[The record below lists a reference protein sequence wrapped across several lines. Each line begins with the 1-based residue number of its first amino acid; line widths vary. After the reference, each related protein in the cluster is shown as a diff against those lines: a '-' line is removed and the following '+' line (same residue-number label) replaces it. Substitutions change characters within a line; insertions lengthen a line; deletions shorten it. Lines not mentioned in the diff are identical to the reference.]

1 MVGVLGL
8 GVVGLGDGVTQ
19 KKTAAVKTTKT
30 ATAAV
35 AAVATLSPAATATP
49 RPPLQQQTIKP
60 ACPYQEKKEQRLTPG
75 FDPKNLPSGRQC
87 GFPENATVQSTRF

>member
-35 AAVATLSPAATATP
+35 VKALILARLVALYD
-49 RPPLQQQTIKP
+49 K
-60 ACPYQEKKEQRLTPG
+60 
-75 FDPKNLPSGRQC
+75 
-87 GFPENATVQSTRF
+87 